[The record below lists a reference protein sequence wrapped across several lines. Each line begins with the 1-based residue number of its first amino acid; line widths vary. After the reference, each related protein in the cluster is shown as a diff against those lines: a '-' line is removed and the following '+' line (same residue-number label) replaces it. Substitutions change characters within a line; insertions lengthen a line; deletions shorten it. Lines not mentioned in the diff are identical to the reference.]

1 MQFVLYALDK
11 DNHVNVRMENRPAH
25 LDYLKAHE
33 GEDNAVQVL
42 IAGALRAED
51 GETMIGSTVILEA
64 DNKTA
69 VENFANN
76 DPYAKAGLFKS
87 VTIHPYGM
95 APIGMNK

>member
-11 DNHVNVRMENRPAH
+11 DNHVNVRMENRPQH
-25 LDYLKAHE
+25 LDYLKAHD
-33 GEDNAVQVL
+33 GTDTPVQVL

-64 DNKTA
+64 ENKSA
-69 VENFANN
+69 VEAFANG

-87 VTIHPYGM
+87 VSIHAYGM